1 MDEQKHEQRANSL
14 LYMELAEM
22 NIHHFIDELMRS
34 RDLLE
39 RHESEISELRAR
51 LKNLESKGDDNHLER
66 CFNL

>member
-1 MDEQKHEQRANSL
+1 MDEQRHEQRANSL
-14 LYMELAEM
+14 LYTELAEM

-51 LKNLESKGDDNHLER
+51 LKHLESKGDDNHLER